1 MKKILTFCFLL
12 FVSSLLLGS
21 SFAMD
26 RKKDFW
32 APLLKEGTEQ
42 FKGEKMISLKN
53 WAGELAIDDTK
64 SLTENIRNLFYP
76 DVGNNDNILRKTL
89 RTIMVGILVLF
100 FVMAGYR
107 FVMDADDEAAVK
119 KNQMNF
125 LYLIAGAAI
134 IFTSIWVLWEAL
146 NLNNVEWITSSW
158 GVSKWVSLLDRTENN
173 IFVVVL
179 GFLKGFAFFLAII
192 MMFYYGYQ
200 MMSAFDKE
208 DKIKAARTGI
218 LNVILALIFIK
229 TIDFLY
235 FIAQQKDFTT
245 QANDLVLVVAKF
257 LGYIFGILIVL
268 VIIYI
273 AFQFVTGGE
282 EWFKKGLTW
291 LKNILI
297 IGLVI
302 FLFLLVIYQVFKDV
316 VA

>member
-1 MKKILTFCFLL
+1 
-12 FVSSLLLGS
+12 
-21 SFAMD
+21 
-26 RKKDFW
+26 
-32 APLLKEGTEQ
+32 
-42 FKGEKMISLKN
+42 
-53 WAGELAIDDTK
+53 
-64 SLTENIRNLFYP
+64 
-76 DVGNNDNILRKTL
+76 
-89 RTIMVGILVLF
+89 
-100 FVMAGYR
+100 
-107 FVMDADDEAAVK
+107 
-119 KNQMNF
+119 
-125 LYLIAGAAI
+125 
-134 IFTSIWVLWEAL
+134 
-146 NLNNVEWITSSW
+146 
-158 GVSKWVSLLDRTENN
+158 VSLLDRTENN

-282 EWFKKGLTW
+282 E
-291 LKNILI
+291 
-297 IGLVI
+297 
-302 FLFLLVIYQVFKDV
+302 
-316 VA
+316 